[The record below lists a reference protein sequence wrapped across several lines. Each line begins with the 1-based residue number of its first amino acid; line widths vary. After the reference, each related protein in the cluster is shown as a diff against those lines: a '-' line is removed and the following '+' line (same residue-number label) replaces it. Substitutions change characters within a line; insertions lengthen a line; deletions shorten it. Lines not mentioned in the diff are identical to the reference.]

1 MEVAGP
7 ALRGEN
13 VIVCLPTGCGKTR
26 VAVYITKKHL
36 DGRKAEGRPSK
47 VVVLV
52 NKVLQHSGGVALA
65 YYVNLLFFFF
75 AFLRTERKHSVFQSD
90 SSCGSARPQ
99 ITQSRVLDFFFLFP
113 LFRLVGLACDSIC
126 VRGGEIPLR
135 RVQNRAGVV
144 LCQRN
149 RSQRTFPPLSTMTAR
164 SAARRRE
171 QTTDFF

>member
-7 ALRGEN
+7 ALQGEN

-75 AFLRTERKHSVFQSD
+75 CLSPNGEKTLSFSVRFLMWVSSATNYTES
-90 SSCGSARPQ
+90 G
-99 ITQSRVLDFFFLFP
+99 
-113 LFRLVGLACDSIC
+113 FRLLFSS
-126 VRGGEIPLR
+126 PPFSSR
-135 RVQNRAGVV
+135 RPR
-144 LCQRN
+144 
-149 RSQRTFPPLSTMTAR
+149 M
-164 SAARRRE
+164 
-171 QTTDFF
+171 